1 MTTTNL
7 DPISLPHG
15 QEEQVHELHE
25 LLQREGR
32 ARLVGKG
39 GEPAMEL
46 PDAIYDLLMKILAV
60 MQQGKAISIV
70 PVMQDLTTQQ
80 AAELLGISRPFFV
93 KLLESGKLPFHSAG
107 THRRIYL
114 KDVLAYKQQ
123 RDHDQHAAIERMAE
137 VADQSGRYE
146 DVILPES

>member
-1 MTTTNL
+1 MPTASL
-7 DPISLPHG
+7 DPVSLPQA

-46 PDAIYDLLMKILAV
+46 PDAIYELLMKILPF

-70 PVMQDLTTQQ
+70 PVTQDLTTQQ

-93 KLLESGKLPFHSAG
+93 KLLGAGKLPFHLVG

-114 KDVLAYKQQ
+114 KDLLTYKQQ
-123 RDHDQHAAIERMAE
+123 RDRDRHASIEKMAE
-137 VADQSGRYE
+137 AADQSGRYD
-146 DVILPES
+146 DVLLPES